1 VIDRIE
7 SDPETFLATLGE
19 VFATFGPRTQDS
31 GNVSYGVRVAG
42 QGYFV
47 KTAGRVDDPI
57 PPLDHAARVAL
68 LRTAIDIARSCPH
81 RACPTLHHVIE
92 SPAGPLLVYEWFT
105 GELVGISSERRS
117 DPASPYARFRALP
130 AAQLAAALDTIY
142 DLHAALAGAG
152 WIAVDFYDGCLM
164 YDFATSELRV
174 IDLDMYRR
182 GPFINTMGRMFGS
195 TRFMAPEEF
204 TLGAPIDER
213 TTVFNLGRAAFVALG
228 EPDAFRGS
236 PAQLAVAT
244 RACDPDSAR
253 RFDSVAELRSAW
265 LDAAR

>member
-1 VIDRIE
+1 MIDRIE
-7 SDPETFLATLGE
+7 SDPEAFLATVGE
-19 VFATFGPRTQDS
+19 VFATFGPATQDS
-31 GNVSYGVRVAG
+31 GNLSYGVCVGEQR
-42 QGYFV
+42 YFV
-47 KTAGRVDDPI
+47 KTAGRVDDPV

-81 RACPTLHHVIE
+81 PACPTLHHVIE

-105 GELVGISSERRS
+105 GELLGGSRERRS

-130 AAQLAAALDTIY
+130 AAQLTGALATIY
-142 DLHAALAGAG
+142 DLHAELARAG

-174 IDLDMYRR
+174 VDLDMYRR
-182 GPFINTMGRMFGS
+182 GAFVNTMGRMFGS

-204 TLGAPIDER
+204 TRGAQIDER

-228 EPDAFRGS
+228 ERDAFRGS

-244 RACDPDSAR
+244 RACDPDPAR
-253 RFDSVAELRSAW
+253 RFDSVAALRSAW
-265 LDAAR
+265 LHADH